1 MLLVMIEDDGDASW
15 RRCDTPAVDTRD
27 AAAELERTIERYNA
41 AWNAQDLETILSFHA
56 AGMVFENHTAGDRV
70 EGDEVGPHIAGIFER
85 NPDLRFTGRRLYAR
99 DGLVVSE
106 WTATATNRAG
116 QRVEWDGIDVFPF
129 ENGLILR
136 KDVYSSSH
144 APRILDDA

>member
-1 MLLVMIEDDGDASW
+1 MNE
-15 RRCDTPAVDTRD
+15 R
-27 AAAELERTIERYNA
+27 ELIERYND
-41 AWNAQDLETILSFHA
+41 AWNAHDVDAIASMHTDDVVFHNYS
-56 AGMVFENHTAGDRV
+56 AGERA
-70 EGDEVGPHIAGIFER
+70 EGADAVREHIAQIFR
-85 NPDLRFTGRRLYAR
+85 NNPDLRFRGRRLYAR

-106 WTATATNRAG
+106 WTATATNREG

-144 APRILDDA
+144 DPRVLDD